1 MMCVPGMTELVNNNA
16 PTNLVDKS
24 NNSLPSKEQQ
34 EDQNR
39 ITNGESKGEE
49 EEEHTIKIPF
59 FSLEKYKK
67 GLITTFDE
75 IIGLF

>member
-1 MMCVPGMTELVNNNA
+1 M
-16 PTNLVDKS
+16 DKS

-39 ITNGESKGEE
+39 ITNGESKEEEE